1 MNTKAD
7 TTYTFP
13 LKLGNLV
20 WMRLWLMKEYPLLE
34 GLLWRVGC
42 GTLFFSLP
50 IISGFFTAN
59 FYLIILSYIERQKKM
74 A

>member
-20 WMRLWLMKEYPLLE
+20 WLRLWLKEEYPLG
-34 GLLWRVGC
+34 GLAMESGLRDS
-42 GTLFFSLP
+42 LFFS
-50 IISGFFTAN
+50 
-59 FYLIILSYIERQKKM
+59 R
-74 A
+74 